1 MHTLNFHPLEKR
13 WKVFNSNKKPAA
25 LGEPKKKAAVKKS
38 STTTTI
44 KLGEK
49 KADKK
54 IKPTVSKKSG
64 DKDKKAKAI
73 KKKPV
78 AVKAAK
84 PSKGGKQMKQSTLSF
99 GTKLQ
104 SKIKEVSSKMHT
116 SKAASKAT
124 ASSTA
129 AKVKSLSTA
138 TKAAATKSSST
149 TETNVANVAS
159 ATKLVVSKNGL
170 VRYSPNAILAVK
182 AVHTKSTSP
191 TQPTPSFSTVSIGYC
206 ETLPPGTLSPDKKD
220 GKKLSKKLEQN
231 RKRKAPAQ
239 LSLISGDVTLISPPS
254 PQPKGYPIQLN
265 AVSSAVSQSQSSS
278 IYAKS
283 RKVDKKGEETVMKTL
298 YKKECDKAEEFVDY
312 MKGEKKDDDASE
324 AGSKD
329 DSELELKLDQGQVVT
344 HIFVWSVYRLSQFNQ
359 VN

>member
-1 MHTLNFHPLEKR
+1 
-13 WKVFNSNKKPAA
+13 
-25 LGEPKKKAAVKKS
+25 
-38 STTTTI
+38 
-44 KLGEK
+44 
-49 KADKK
+49 
-54 IKPTVSKKSG
+54 
-64 DKDKKAKAI
+64 
-73 KKKPV
+73 
-78 AVKAAK
+78 
-84 PSKGGKQMKQSTLSF
+84 
-99 GTKLQ
+99 
-104 SKIKEVSSKMHT
+104 
-116 SKAASKAT
+116 
-124 ASSTA
+124 
-129 AKVKSLSTA
+129 
-138 TKAAATKSSST
+138 
-149 TETNVANVAS
+149 
-159 ATKLVVSKNGL
+159 

-182 AVHTKSTSP
+182 AVHTKSKSP

-329 DSELELKLDQGQVVT
+329 DSELELKLDQG
-344 HIFVWSVYRLSQFNQ
+344 
-359 VN
+359 

>member
-13 WKVFNSNKKPAA
+13 WKVFNFNKKPTS
-25 LGEPKKKAAVKKS
+25 LGEPKKNLAAVKKS

-54 IKPTVSKKSG
+54 IKPATSKKSG
-64 DKDKKAKAI
+64 DKDKKVKAI
-73 KKKPV
+73 KKKPA

-116 SKAASKAT
+116 SKAASKST
-124 ASSTA
+124 SSSTTAKIKTSSIA
-129 AKVKSLSTA
+129 AA
-138 TKAAATKSSST
+138 KAAANESSST
-149 TETNVANVAS
+149 TETNVTS

-170 VRYSPNAILAVK
+170 VRYSPNAILAVM
-182 AVHTKSTSP
+182 AVHTKSKSP

-312 MKGEKKDDDASE
+312 MKGEKKYDDSSE

-329 DSELELKLDQGQVVT
+329 DSELELKLDQG
-344 HIFVWSVYRLSQFNQ
+344 
-359 VN
+359 

>member
-25 LGEPKKKAAVKKS
+25 SGEPKKPAAVKKS
-38 STTTTI
+38 STTATI

-54 IKPTVSKKSG
+54 IKPTVSKKPG
-64 DKDKKAKAI
+64 DKDKKVKAI
-73 KKKPV
+73 KKKPA

-116 SKAASKAT
+116 SKAASKST
-124 ASSTA
+124 ASSTS
-129 AKVKSLSTA
+129 AKAKSSSSTA
-138 TKAAATKSSST
+138 AKAAATKSST
-149 TETNVANVAS
+149 TETNVTS

-182 AVHTKSTSP
+182 AVHTKSKSP

-231 RKRKAPAQ
+231 RKRKAPSQ

-283 RKVDKKGEETVMKTL
+283 RKVDKKGDETVMKTL
-298 YKKECDKAEEFVDY
+298 YKKESDKAEEFVDY
-312 MKGEKKDDDASE
+312 MKGEKKSDDSSE
-324 AGSKD
+324 TGSKD
-329 DSELELKLDQGQVVT
+329 DSELELKLDQG
-344 HIFVWSVYRLSQFNQ
+344 
-359 VN
+359 

>member
-54 IKPTVSKKSG
+54 IKPTVSKKPG
-64 DKDKKAKAI
+64 DKDKKVKAV
-73 KKKPV
+73 KKKPA

-116 SKAASKAT
+116 SKAASKST
-124 ASSTA
+124 SSSTTAKAKTSSSAA
-129 AKVKSLSTA
+129 AK
-138 TKAAATKSSST
+138 AASKSSST
-149 TETNVANVAS
+149 TETNVAS

-182 AVHTKSTSP
+182 AVHTKSKSP

-239 LSLISGDVTLISPPS
+239 MSLISGDVTLISPPS

-283 RKVDKKGEETVMKTL
+283 RKVDKKDEETVMKTL

-329 DSELELKLDQGQVVT
+329 DSELELKLDQG
-344 HIFVWSVYRLSQFNQ
+344 
-359 VN
+359 